1 MKTIIIEKLKEIE
14 KANNIKILF
23 ACESGSRAWGFPSP
37 DSDYDVRF
45 VYVRNIEDYLS
56 VREYKDQLSF
66 PITDVMDVY
75 GWDLKKVL
83 MLMNKSNTTIF
94 EWLQSPQIY
103 FEEEGFREAL
113 WKVSQ
118 NFFSKRSNTLHYL
131 GIAKSA
137 SATIETG
144 NEIKIKKLFYILRPL
159 LAAKWCLEKG
169 TIAPMTI
176 ENLMKTITEVSV
188 FERIMFLIKQK
199 ETAVEDFKVVIEE
212 PLQVFINKEFE
223 KASEAVKAFGK
234 DVFQTEQLDT
244 FFKEI
249 IECYD
254 NKRDKRDKRERTA
267 TV

>member
-1 MKTIIIEKLKEIE
+1 
-14 KANNIKILF
+14 
-23 ACESGSRAWGFPSP
+23 
-37 DSDYDVRF
+37 
-45 VYVRNIEDYLS
+45 
-56 VREYKDQLSF
+56 
-66 PITDVMDVY
+66 
-75 GWDLKKVL
+75 
-83 MLMNKSNTTIF
+83 
-94 EWLQSPQIY
+94 
-103 FEEEGFREAL
+103 
-113 WKVSQ
+113 
-118 NFFSKRSNTLHYL
+118 
-131 GIAKSA
+131 
-137 SATIETG
+137 
-144 NEIKIKKLFYILRPL
+144 
-159 LAAKWCLEKG
+159 
-169 TIAPMTI
+169 MTI

-254 NKRDKRDKRERTA
+254 NKRDKRERTA

>member
-1 MKTIIIEKLKEIE
+1 MKEKILEKLKEIE

-56 VREYKDQLSF
+56 VREHKDQLSF
-66 PITDVMDVY
+66 PITDVLDVY

-118 NFFSKRSNTLHYL
+118 NFFSKRHQTRPTYS
-131 GIAKSA
+131 
-137 SATIETG
+137 IE
-144 NEIKIKKLFYILRPL
+144 P
-159 LAAKWCLEKG
+159 
-169 TIAPMTI
+169 
-176 ENLMKTITEVSV
+176 
-188 FERIMFLIKQK
+188 KQ
-199 ETAVEDFKVVIEE
+199 EDF
-212 PLQVFINKEFE
+212 
-223 KASEAVKAFGK
+223 
-234 DVFQTEQLDT
+234 
-244 FFKEI
+244 
-249 IECYD
+249 
-254 NKRDKRDKRERTA
+254 
-267 TV
+267 